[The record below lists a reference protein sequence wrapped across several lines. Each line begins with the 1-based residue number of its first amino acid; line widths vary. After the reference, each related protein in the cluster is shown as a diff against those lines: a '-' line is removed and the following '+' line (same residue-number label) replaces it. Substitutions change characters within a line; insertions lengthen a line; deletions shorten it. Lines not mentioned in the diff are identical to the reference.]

1 MQTLERISVQ
11 ERSDTRVRGNGHDP
25 DRRPRGVGPSTPSRG
40 PRHASARNAF
50 VAILVCLSLWALLA
64 APILERNAEAGPV
77 GARRTAALAILRP
90 LVAISESLRLSRVT
104 GSVERALGRD
114 PESPAGG
121 ELALPDFSLPS
132 EAFEPTPVLHTPP
145 RASDSPDDTAR
156 VPHGQGRD
164 PLGEPAEMGGVRT
177 PTRSNKL
184 RVVVIG
190 DSLSQGLGPA
200 IERWMDPDVVRVLS
214 LGRQSTGLS
223 RQDYFNWDAGM
234 RQIVEQ
240 FRPDL
245 VFVMLGSNDAQA
257 QISRTGAAIPVG
269 SVQWV
274 QGYRER
280 ASRLLRTATRAG
292 TRVAWVGIP
301 VVREHERWAFYR
313 RVNDIYRETV
323 QAEPLGTF
331 VDTWEPFE
339 AKDGGYTAFVRN
351 ERGEL
356 LEMRAADGIHFT
368 PTGYAY
374 LGRMVIRAASRAFD
388 LPPEAVTFRI

>member
-1 MQTLERISVQ
+1 MQTLERISVK
-11 ERSDTRVRGNGHDP
+11 ERADTRVRGNGHDP
-25 DRRPRGVGPSTPSRG
+25 DRRPRAPASGPAPRG
-40 PRHASARNAF
+40 PRSASAGDAF
-50 VAILVCLSLWALLA
+50 VTILVCLCLWTLLA
-64 APILERNAEAGPV
+64 APILERDAEAGPV

-90 LVAISESLRLSRVT
+90 LASISESLRLSRVT

-114 PESPAGG
+114 PEAPAGG
-121 ELALPDFSLPS
+121 ELALPDFRLPP
-132 EAFEPTPVLHTPP
+132 EAFEPTPVLHTPAESP
-145 RASDSPDDTAR
+145 KSPDDTAP
-156 VPHGQGRD
+156 VTHGQERD
-164 PLGEPAEMGGVRT
+164 PLAEPTETAGVRS

-184 RVVVIG
+184 RVAVIG

-200 IERWMDPDVVRVLS
+200 IERWMDPEMVRVLS

-269 SVQWV
+269 SVDWV
-274 QGYRER
+274 EGYRER

-313 RVNDIYRETV
+313 RVNDIYRQTV
-323 QAEPLGTF
+323 EAESLGTF
-331 VDTWEPFE
+331 VDTWRPFE
-339 AKDGGYTAFVRN
+339 AKDGSYTAFVRN

-356 LEMRAADGIHFT
+356 LEMRAPDGIHFT
-368 PTGYAY
+368 PTGYAF

-388 LPPEAVTFRI
+388 LPAEAVTFRI

>member
-25 DRRPRGVGPSTPSRG
+25 DRPPRGLDPGTPSRG
-40 PRHASARNAF
+40 PRRASARDAF
-50 VAILVCLSLWALLA
+50 VAILMCLSLWALLA
-64 APILERNAEAGPV
+64 APILERNAQAGPV

-121 ELALPDFSLPS
+121 KLALPDFRLPP

-145 RASDSPDDTAR
+145 RAPESPDETAP
-156 VPHGQGRD
+156 VPQGQGRD
-164 PLGEPAEMGGVRT
+164 LGEAAETGVVRT

-184 RVVVIG
+184 RVAVIG

-200 IERWMDPDVVRVLS
+200 IERWMDPGTVRVLS

-257 QISRTGAAIPVG
+257 QISPTGAPIPVG
-269 SVQWV
+269 SVEWV
-274 QGYRER
+274 DGYRER
-280 ASRLLRTATRAG
+280 AARLLRAATRAG
-292 TRVAWVGIP
+292 ARVAWVGIP
-301 VVREHERWAFYR
+301 VVRERERWAFYR
-313 RVNDIYRETV
+313 RVNDIYRDTV
-323 QAEPLGTF
+323 SADPLGTF
-331 VDTWEPFE
+331 VDTWGPFE

-356 LEMRAADGIHFT
+356 LEMRAPDGIHFT
-368 PTGYAY
+368 PTGYAF
-374 LGRMVIRAASRAFD
+374 LGRMVIRAASEAFSIPQD
-388 LPPEAVTFRI
+388 AVTFRI